1 MEYHNLNN
9 QVVKESLEVEAT
21 DSFDPTQRLQKDSPV
36 KDSSKQGEKLSET
49 TASSMSSGMATST
62 RAKALKIEVEKGS
75 NVNQG
80 ELAKNDFAKKPLK
93 HKNSSGTEVKLAA
106 NGEFAG
112 DKAWKPLLTTEQI
125 KDNRGMGAFS
135 NSPSPSTSA
144 SSTPL
149 PTFSNINVGVKSMIT
164 QHLNQQN
171 TRWVFI
177 PNFSPDIWTGAGYR
191 KANNNNNGIP
201 FEQVKPSNSSQ
212 QFNPNSDDN
221 KVTQG
226 GGSPAKKTTYD
237 NLPNSISP
245 TSDWINALT
254 FTNKNNPQRNQ
265 LLLRSL
271 LGTIPVLINK
281 SGGSGN
287 EFTHTSEQKWDKTNE
302 KDGNLPGF
310 GEVNGGFI
318 MFLSNLYLL

>member
-1 MEYHNLNN
+1 M
-9 QVVKESLEVEAT
+9 
-21 DSFDPTQRLQKDSPV
+21 
-36 KDSSKQGEKLSET
+36 GEKLSET
-49 TASSMSSGMATST
+49 TSSMSSGGATST
-62 RAKALKIEVEKGS
+62 RKALKIEVERGS

-80 ELAKNDFAKKPLK
+80 ELQSNDFAKKPLK
-93 HKNSSGTEVKLAA
+93 HKNSSGTEVKLDATS
-106 NGEFAG
+106 EFAN

-135 NSPSPSTSA
+135 NSPSPS
-144 SSTPL
+144 SSSSSSPL
-149 PTFSNINVGVKSMIT
+149 PTFSNIGVGAKSMIT
-164 QHLNQQN
+164 QHLNKEN

-177 PNFSPDIWTGAGYR
+177 PNSSPDIWTGAGYR
-191 KANNNNNGIP
+191 KASNNNGIP
-201 FEQVKPSNSSQ
+201 FDNVKLSNNSQ
-212 QFNPNSDDN
+212 QFNPTSAGG
-221 KVTQG
+221 TQT
-226 GGSPAKKTTYD
+226 KKTTTYSF
-237 NLPNSISP
+237 LPNSISP
-245 TSDWINALT
+245 TSDWSNALT

>member
-1 MEYHNLNN
+1 MGPE
-9 QVVKESLEVEAT
+9 
-21 DSFDPTQRLQKDSPV
+21 KDSN
-36 KDSSKQGEKLSET
+36 KDSEKLAESM
-49 TASSMSSGMATST
+49 SSMSGMATSP
-62 RAKALKIEVEKGS
+62 RKALKIEVKRGS

-80 ELAKNDFAKKPLK
+80 ELQSNDFAKKPFK
-93 HKNSSGTEVKLAA
+93 DESNKKLAA
-106 NGEFAG
+106 TSEFAN

-149 PTFSNINVGVKSMIT
+149 PTFSNIGVGVKSMIT
-164 QHLNQQN
+164 QHLNKEN
-171 TRWVFI
+171 TRWVFT
-177 PNFSPDIWTGAGYR
+177 PTNSSPDIWTGAGYR
-191 KANNNNNGIP
+191 KANNNNNGISLTSVLPSSSSTP
-201 FEQVKPSNSSQ
+201 FDPSSME
-212 QFNPNSDDN
+212 N
-221 KVTQG
+221 KVTPS
-226 GGSPAKKTTYD
+226 GSSSAKKTTYTH
-237 NLPNSISP
+237 LPNSISP
-245 TSDWINALT
+245 TSDWSNALT

-287 EFTHTSEQKWDKTNE
+287 EFNHTNDQQWDKTNE